1 MKKILIVIGLV
12 VASGI
17 NIAFFTYEQLEALE
31 PSNSGVW
38 RTLMDIKWIK
48 KYDPQ
53 YKAKMLYP
61 KFSKAT
67 LALNNKT
74 ITVSGYLIPSDM
86 YEGGGQF
93 WVLSALPFKSC
104 YFCGGAGPESVM
116 EVYTK
121 NKRSTFHAGKVT
133 FKGKLELNADNPDHL
148 IYILRDAVQ
157 TFKK

>member
-17 NIAFFTYEQLEALE
+17 NIAFFTYEQLAALA
-31 PSNSGVW
+31 PSNSRVW
-38 RTLMDIKWIK
+38 RTLMDIKWVK

-74 ITVSGYLIPSDM
+74 ISVSGYLIPSDM
-86 YEGGGQF
+86 YEGGGKF